1 MRKNIISEIFGD
13 LLFQAYI
20 IHILP
25 SCLTL
30 TERNT
35 CWKAKK
41 QLHNLYTKIIWRLA
55 LQEIEAK
62 KEKYRFEK
70 GSDWISFPAFASVAF
85 HPCAHFSNRAFCQI
99 AFLFYPDNSFH
110 SFYFYCILFHEIMHL
125 VDIKV
130 LKSDLDCSDCLYSCG
145 PLFTR
150 CCNTDAV
157 WCLIWPILPTSPPL
171 STENKNVF

>member
-1 MRKNIISEIFGD
+1 M
-13 LLFQAYI
+13 
-20 IHILP
+20 
-25 SCLTL
+25 
-30 TERNT
+30 
-35 CWKAKK
+35 
-41 QLHNLYTKIIWRLA
+41 
-55 LQEIEAK
+55 EAK
-62 KEKYRFEK
+62 EEKYRFRK

-99 AFLFYPDNSFH
+99 AFLFCPDNSFH

-145 PLFTR
+145 SLFTR
-150 CCNTDAV
+150 CCSTDAV

-171 STENKNVF
+171 STENKNAFLARGPLTWACVSLRESVWQNPAPLFSPHSLKVISV